1 MLDLDGESKEGEH
14 SENDQGREKR
24 KFQAC
29 LMSKWS
35 SFPG

>member
-24 KFQAC
+24 KFRAH
-29 LMSKWS
+29 LMSQCS